1 MKHFTFYKFIC
12 VLFCKVVLW
21 LTVNRKCLEDR
32 LDDFQVHRAG
42 VSMLTLGNILLYLAV
57 LSCGQELVRP
67 QSGLLVI
74 DQTQDALQLGV
85 VVPWLVTMLD
95 RLQLSL

>member
-1 MKHFTFYKFIC
+1 
-12 VLFCKVVLW
+12 
-21 LTVNRKCLEDR
+21 
-32 LDDFQVHRAG
+32 
-42 VSMLTLGNILLYLAV
+42 MLTLGNILLYLAV

>member
-1 MKHFTFYKFIC
+1 MSIVYS
-12 VLFCKVVLW
+12 
-21 LTVNRKCLEDR
+21 KCLEDS
-32 LDDFQVHRAG
+32 LDDLQVQRAG
-42 VSMLTLGNILLYLAV
+42 VSLFTLGNILLLAAV

-85 VVPWLVTMLD
+85 VIPGWEIMLD
-95 RLQLSL
+95 HLLSNN